1 MKTVVLLVAL
11 LSSSYQLW
19 SQASNTVLHVYTL
32 PAHTESLSFELPSNQ
47 VEIIKTKSA
56 RISIETTIHLPA
68 GSVPLLDYLIKAK
81 RYDLKATINREAHS
95 FTLSP
100 VKLQKTL
107 IIKGELC
114 QEEIRYKIYVPESIA
129 RVSNS
134 FSALTASTQ

>member
-1 MKTVVLLVAL
+1 MKTVVLLIAL

-19 SQASNTVLHVYTL
+19 SQASNNVLHVYTL

-68 GSVPLLDYLIKAK
+68 GSAPLLDYLIKAK
-81 RYDLKATINREAHS
+81 RYDLKATIDREAHS

-114 QEEIRYKIYVPESIA
+114 QEDIRYKIYVPESIA